1 MVKSI
6 LTFILLSFLPVEIT
20 ENLFHDIH
28 ISKCEIQ
35 FNEETSSFEVATQI
49 YLDDFQKSLTKSGV
63 PDLHLFT
70 DKESKDADNQIFSYL
85 SKKLLLEVNDKSI
98 SGTFVGREQSED
110 LLAIWC
116 YIEFKSIREFNK
128 IKIKYDAIM
137 DIYDDQKNIVNIKA
151 KGKKGYVLLH
161 TKHMEETINY

>member
-1 MVKSI
+1 MVKLVLGVI
-6 LTFILLSFLPVEIT
+6 FYFIFPAWTST
-20 ENLFHDIH
+20 DSFHDIH

-49 YLDDFQKSLTKSGV
+49 YLDDFQKSLTNNGI

-70 DKESKDADNQIFSYL
+70 DKEIKEADNHIHNYL
-85 SKKLLLEVNDKSI
+85 SKKLQLEINGKAI
-98 SGTFVGREQSED
+98 TGIFVGREQSED

-116 YIEFKSIREFNK
+116 YLEFKSVKEFNQ

-161 TKHMEETINY
+161 PKHMEETINY

>member
-1 MVKSI
+1 MIKLLLTSI
-6 LTFILLSFLPVEIT
+6 LFSILPFGMSKDF
-20 ENLFHDIH
+20 FHDIH

-35 FNEETSSFEVATQI
+35 FNDESSSFEVATQI
-49 YLDDFQKSLTKSGV
+49 YLDDFQKSLTNNGI

-70 DKESKDADNQIFSYL
+70 DKEIKDADNYIHDYL
-85 SKKLLLEVNDKSI
+85 SRKLLLEINGKPI
-98 SGTFVGREQSED
+98 TGTFVGREQSED

-116 YIEFKSIREFNK
+116 YIEFKSVKEFNQ
-128 IKIKYDAIM
+128 IKIRYDAIM

-161 TKHMEETINY
+161 NKHMEETINY

>member
-1 MVKSI
+1 MVKLI
-6 LTFILLSFLPVEIT
+6 LTFILLSFLPAGISK
-20 ENLFHDIH
+20 NIFHDIH

-35 FNEETSSFEVATQI
+35 FNEETSAFEVATQI
-49 YLDDFQKSLTKSGV
+49 YLDDLQKSLTNSGV

-70 DKESKDADNQIFSYL
+70 DKESKDADNQIYSYL
-85 SKKLLLEVNDKSI
+85 SKKLLLEVNDKAI
-98 SGTFVGREQSED
+98 SGTFIGREQSED

-116 YIEFKSIREFNK
+116 YIEFKSIREFNR
-128 IKIKYDAIM
+128 IKIKYDVLM